1 MNGFINADVLIVS
14 LAMGVLTYGLR
25 LGGLLLGDRLP
36 REGRW
41 AYVMDRLPAVIV
53 VSIVAVGFLNAGWR
67 GWLAGA
73 LTIALSFCTRG
84 LLIPMG
90 GGVAL
95 IALLRL
101 L

>member
-1 MNGFINADVLIVS
+1 MSGIVDPTVLAVAVA
-14 LAMGVLTYGLR
+14 LGCVTYALR

-36 REGRW
+36 RKGR
-41 AYVMDRLPAVIV
+41 AAHVMERLPAIIV
-53 VSIVAVGFLNAGWR
+53 VSIVAVGFFDAGWR
-67 GWLAGA
+67 GWVAGA
-73 LTIALSFCTRG
+73 LTVALSSVTRG